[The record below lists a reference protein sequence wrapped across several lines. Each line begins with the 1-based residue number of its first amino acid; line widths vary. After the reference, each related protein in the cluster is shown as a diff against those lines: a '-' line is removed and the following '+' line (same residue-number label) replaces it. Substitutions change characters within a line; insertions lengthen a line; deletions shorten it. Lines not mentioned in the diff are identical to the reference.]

1 MHVAHKL
8 HYIYAV
14 LAQLKVAVQPAGAT
28 IEEQAVHAAIVDGL
42 TGDNFSLRDAQAGAF
57 ILKIQNTHTHCVH
70 KTYEFNIIKNQSY
83 NV

>member
-14 LAQLKVAVQPAGAT
+14 LAKLKAAVQPAGAT

-57 ILKIQNTHTHCVH
+57 ILKIQNTHTHTHCVH
-70 KTYEFNIIKNQSY
+70 KTYQFNIIKN
-83 NV
+83 